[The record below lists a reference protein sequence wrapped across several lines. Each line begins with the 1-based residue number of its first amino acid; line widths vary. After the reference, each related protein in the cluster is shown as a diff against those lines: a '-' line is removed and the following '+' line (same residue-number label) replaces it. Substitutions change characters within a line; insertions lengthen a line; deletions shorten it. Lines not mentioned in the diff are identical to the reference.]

1 MIKAIA
7 IDDEP
12 PALQILE
19 SYCSKT
25 DLISLEGMFTSTVEA
40 LKYLEKHV
48 VDLLFLDI
56 HMPAI
61 SGIDFYKSLSR
72 KAMVIFTTGYS
83 EYAVEGF
90 NMKAADYLLK
100 PFQYRRFLQAASRA
114 QRQFNLLQQSADT
127 GLEGYLIVHSG
138 YSLLQIALADIL
150 FIEGLDD
157 YLKIHLKGQEPVTA
171 RLTLDAI
178 LAQLPAHHFIRVHR
192 SYIISLSKIEGLQNR
207 ILTINGEE
215 VIVGSVYEQEFLKAY
230 TKS

>member
-12 PALQILE
+12 PALQVLE
-19 SYCSKT
+19 RYCSRT
-25 DLISLEGMFTSTVEA
+25 DLISLERVFTSTVEA
-40 LKYLEKHV
+40 LRYLEKHV

-72 KAMVIFTTGYS
+72 KAMVIFTTAYS

-100 PFQYRRFLQAASRA
+100 PFQYPRFLQAAMKA
-114 QRQFNLLQQSADT
+114 KHQFDLLQQSADT
-127 GLEGYLIVHSG
+127 GLEGYLVVHSG
-138 YSLLQIALADIL
+138 YSLLQIALSDIL

-157 YLKIHLKGQEPVTA
+157 YLKIHLKRQQPVTA
-171 RLTLDAI
+171 RLTLDDI
-178 LAQLPAHHFIRVHR
+178 LAQLPANHFVRIHR
-192 SYIISLSKIEGLQNR
+192 SYIVSLSKINRLQNR

-215 VIVGSVYEQEFLKAY
+215 VIVGANYEQNFLKYY
-230 TKS
+230 TQL

>member
-12 PALQILE
+12 PALQVLE

-25 DLISLEGMFTSTVEA
+25 NLITLEKVFTSTVEA
-40 LKYLEKHV
+40 LKYLEQHV

-72 KAMVIFTTGYS
+72 KAIVIFTTAYS

-100 PFQYRRFLQAASRA
+100 PFHYKRFLQAATKA
-114 QRQFNLLQQSADT
+114 KRQFDLLEQSKDT
-127 GLEGYLIVHSG
+127 GLEGYLVVHSG
-138 YSLLQIALADIL
+138 YSLLKIALADIF
-150 FIEGLDD
+150 FIEGIDD
-157 YLKIHLKGQEPVTA
+157 YLKIYSKGQAPIAT
-171 RLTLDAI
+171 RLTLEAI
-178 LAQLPAHHFIRVHR
+178 LEQLSDSHFVRIHR
-192 SYIISLSKIEGLQNR
+192 SYIVSLSKIEDMQNR
-207 ILTINGEE
+207 IVRVGGEE
-215 VIVGSVYEQEFLKAY
+215 IIVGAKYESDFLKHY
-230 TKS
+230 KH

>member
-7 IDDEP
+7 IDDET
-12 PALQILE
+12 PALQVLE

-25 DLISLEGMFTSTVEA
+25 DLISLEKVFTNTVDA
-40 LKYLEKHV
+40 LKYLEQHV

-72 KAMVIFTTGYS
+72 KAMLIFTTAYS

-100 PFQYRRFLQAASRA
+100 PFRYRRFLQAATKA
-114 QRQFNLLQQSADT
+114 KRQFDLLEHT
-127 GLEGYLIVHSG
+127 GLEGYLFVHSG
-138 YSLLQIALADIL
+138 YGLQKIALADIL

-157 YLKIHLKGQEPVTA
+157 YLKIYSKSQPPITA
-171 RLTLDAI
+171 RLTLEAI
-178 LAQLPAHHFIRVHR
+178 LEQLPTGHFVRVHR
-192 SYIISLSKIEGLQNR
+192 SYIVSPGKIEALQNR
-207 ILTINGEE
+207 ILTVGGEE
-215 VIVGSVYEQEFLKAY
+215 IIIGSGYEKDFLKHY
-230 TKS
+230 KH

>member
-12 PALQILE
+12 PALQVLE
-19 SYCSKT
+19 NYCNKT
-25 DLISLEGMFTSTVEA
+25 ELISLEGVFTSTVEA

-48 VDLLFLDI
+48 IDLLFLDI

-72 KAMVIFTTGYS
+72 KAMVIFTTAYS

-100 PFQYRRFLQAASRA
+100 PFRYKRFLQAAAKA
-114 QRQFNLLQQSADT
+114 QRQFDLSDT
-127 GLEGYLIVHSG
+127 GLEGYLVVHSG
-138 YSLLQIALADIL
+138 YSLLQIALSDIL

-157 YLKIHLKGQEPVTA
+157 YLKIHLQGQEPVTA
-171 RLTLDAI
+171 RITLDAI
-178 LAQLPAHHFIRVHR
+178 LAQLPAHHFLRVHR

-215 VIVGSVYEQEFLKAY
+215 IIIGSTYEHEFLKTY
-230 TKS
+230 TQL

>member
-1 MIKAIA
+1 MIRAIA

-12 PALQILE
+12 PALQVLK

-25 DLISLEGMFTSTVEA
+25 DLISLERVFTSTVEA

-72 KAMVIFTTGYS
+72 QAMVIFTTAYS

-100 PFQYRRFLQAASRA
+100 PFQYRRFLQAAMKA
-114 QRQFNLLQQSADT
+114 KHQFDLLQKSADA
-127 GLEGYLIVHSG
+127 GLEGYLVVHSG

-157 YLKIHLKGQEPVTA
+157 YLKIHLSNQQPVTA
-171 RLTLDAI
+171 RLTLDDI
-178 LAQLPAHHFIRVHR
+178 LAQLPANHFIRIHR
-192 SYIISLSKIEGLQNR
+192 SYIVSLSKIDGLQNR

-215 VIVGSVYEQEFLKAY
+215 VIVGANYEHDFLKVY
-230 TKS
+230 NQL